1 MPISLRCVIQL
12 PWLWLRFRKRN
23 WQFRRML
30 CKALAD
36 KQSVYSS
43 QKESRMKR
51 NLLLIRHGQATFN
64 VEHRLPGQLPGIPLT
79 EEGRRQARR
88 TGEALAGLPISV
100 IMSSPLERAYE
111 TAALIAQSRDIPIQL
126 EPELVDTNVG
136 KWAGMNYDELTRS
149 DDAEW
154 KLYARTMG
162 AAPPGVETGLD
173 VQARAVRAAE
183 RARRAPALG
192 EYVALVAHADVIKLI
207 IAYYTGMPHQC
218 LHFLSIDNA
227 SVTMLAFGEHEHPPA
242 VLALN
247 WTPAPGWLTHTPAPP
262 AQAESQADGQITE
275 APTVT
280 TEGSQSA
287 PAQTESTPAGA
298 TAPADHP

>member
-1 MPISLRCVIQL
+1 MPISLWCVIRL
-12 PWLWLRFRKRN
+12 TWLWLRFRKRN

-30 CKALAD
+30 CKAWAD

-79 EEGRRQARR
+79 EEGRRQAQR
-88 TGEALAGLPISV
+88 TGEALAGLPISA
-100 IMSSPLERAYE
+100 IISSPLERACE
-111 TAALIAQSRDIPIQL
+111 TAALIAQPRDIPIQL

-149 DDAEW
+149 DNAEW
-154 KLYARTMG
+154 KLYARSMSV
-162 AAPPGVETGLD
+162 APPGVETGLD
-173 VQARAVRAAE
+173 VQARAVRAVE
-183 RARRAPALG
+183 RARRAPDLG

-227 SVTMLAFGEHEHPPA
+227 SVTLLAFGEHEHPPA

-247 WTPAPGWLTHTPAPP
+247 WTPSPGWLTYTPAPS
-262 AQAESQADGQITE
+262 ARTENQTDGQIT
-275 APTVT
+275 AASAVT
-280 TEGSQSA
+280 SGGNQNA
-287 PAQTESTPAGA
+287 PA
-298 TAPADHP
+298 